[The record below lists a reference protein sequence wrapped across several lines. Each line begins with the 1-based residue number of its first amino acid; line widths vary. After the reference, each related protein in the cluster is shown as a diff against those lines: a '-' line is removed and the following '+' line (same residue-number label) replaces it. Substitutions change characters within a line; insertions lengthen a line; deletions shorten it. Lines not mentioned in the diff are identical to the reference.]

1 VCSECCK
8 DKTMMHLEVA
18 LTALLSCSIGLATA
32 EDPKSPEIGFITD
45 DVVTNIG
52 GDAELICTVRN
63 NPADNPYPV
72 SWMRLGGANP
82 LTLSSG
88 SELTMKDPRMKMEYD
103 SKLSQYSLS
112 ISNVRKSDATRYQC
126 QVVIDADHI
135 VTRDTKI
142 HVKLEPVIVSHST
155 SSGRS
160 VRVVEG
166 APADL
171 VCNATGYPVP
181 TIDWSREDGS
191 LMPNGKS
198 SLTDAKFHIEKTKRQ
213 DRGIY
218 KCSAH
223 NNVGTSQNR
232 SLSLEVEFSPEVKVP
247 RPMVPQA
254 EGYEATLECEVEAY
268 PPPSILWKKNGKE
281 VTNIN
286 GSFYVTH
293 FAKQDE
299 KIVSTVKI
307 HEVTEY
313 AYGVYECQALNR
325 HGKDSKT
332 IEVYRSEMPICPPLC
347 GDANLDSG
355 SFIIKPAFSSFLW
368 TVFFGLVITQVVG
381 KS

>member
-1 VCSECCK
+1 
-8 DKTMMHLEVA
+8 MMHLEVA
-18 LTALLSCSIGLATA
+18 LTALLSCSIGIATA
-32 EDPKSPEIGFITD
+32 QKRPEIGFITD
-45 DVVTNIG
+45 DVVTKIG
-52 GDAELICTVRN
+52 GDVEITCTVLN
-63 NPADNPYPV
+63 NPTANPYPV

-88 SELTMKDPRMKMEYD
+88 SELTMKDPRMDMKYD
-103 SKLSQYSLS
+103 SGLSSYTLS
-112 ISNVRKSDATRYQC
+112 ISNVRKSDATKYQC

-181 TIDWSREDGS
+181 AIDWSREDGA

-218 KCSAH
+218 ECYAH
-223 NNVGTSQNR
+223 NDVGTGRKR

-247 RPMVPQA
+247 RPRVAQA

-268 PPPSILWKKNGKE
+268 PPPSILWKKDGKE
-281 VTNIN
+281 VTNTN

-307 HEVTEY
+307 QEVTEY
-313 AYGVYECQALNR
+313 AYGIYECQALNR

-355 SFIIKPAFSSFLW
+355 SFIIKPTFPSFLW
-368 TVFFGLVITQVVG
+368 TVFFGLVATKVMG